1 MTKGDPETFERHRD
15 HLFGIAYRMTGRVAA
30 AEDVVQEAYLRW
42 SEADADDIRS
52 PRAYLST
59 VVVRLCLD
67 ELGSARARRE
77 EYVGPWLP
85 EPLAEDPEGSGRMSP
100 ERVESLSMAFL
111 VLLEKL
117 TPVQRAVF
125 LLREVFDYGYDE
137 IAELVGKEPATC
149 RKVAQRARDRVDAGE
164 LRFEASEET
173 HRRLVEQFLAAVERG
188 DVGGLEAT
196 LSEDAVLY
204 SDGGGRVTA
213 ARRPVR
219 GADPIA
225 RFMVGIAEK
234 APEGLTIS
242 VTPVNGRPGFV
253 ARVDGR
259 PQSAWAFQVEG
270 GEIRSVYAVV
280 NPEKLGAI
288 PPRGA

>member
-30 AEDVVQEAYLRW
+30 AEDAVQEAYLRW
-42 SEADADDIRS
+42 SDADADEIRS

-59 VVVRLCLD
+59 VVTRFCLD
-67 ELGSARARRE
+67 ELESARARRE

-85 EPLAEDPEGSGRMSP
+85 EPLTEDPEEAGRMSP
-100 ERVESLSMAFL
+100 ERVESLSMAFF

-125 LLREVFDYGYDE
+125 LLREVFDYEYDE
-137 IAELVGKEPATC
+137 IAELVGKKPATC
-149 RKVAQRARDRVDAGE
+149 RKVAQRARDRVDAEE
-164 LRFEASEET
+164 LRFEPSEET
-173 HRRLVEQFLAAVERG
+173 HRRLVEQFLAAVQRG
-188 DVGGLEAT
+188 DVDGLEAM

-219 GADPIA
+219 GANPIA
-225 RFMVGIAEK
+225 RFMVGVAAK
-234 APEGLTIS
+234 APDGLAIS
-242 VTPVNGRPGFV
+242 VTRVNGLPGLV
-253 ARVDGR
+253 ARVDGS
-259 PQSAWAFQVEG
+259 PQSAWAFHVEG
-270 GEIRSVYAVV
+270 GEIRRVYAVV
-280 NPEKLGAI
+280 DPEKLRAV
-288 PPRGA
+288 PSRSA

>member
-1 MTKGDPETFERHRD
+1 
-15 HLFGIAYRMTGRVAA
+15 MTGRVAA

-42 SEADADDIRS
+42 SDADADEVRS

-67 ELGSARARRE
+67 ELESARARRE
-77 EYVGPWLP
+77 EYVGTWLP
-85 EPLAEDPEGSGRMSP
+85 EPLAEDPDGGRGRSP

-125 LLREVFDYGYDE
+125 LLREVFDYEYDE
-137 IAELVGKEPATC
+137 IAELVGKKPATC

-164 LRFEASEET
+164 LRFEPSEET
-173 HRRLVEQFLAAVERG
+173 HRRLVEQFLAAVEQG
-188 DVGGLEAT
+188 DVDGLEST

-219 GADPIA
+219 GANRIA
-225 RFMVGIAEK
+225 RFMVGIAAK
-234 APEGLTIS
+234 APDGLATS
-242 VTPVNGRPGFV
+242 VTPVNGRPGLV
-253 ARVDGR
+253 ARVDESPR
-259 PQSAWAFQVEG
+259 SAWAFHVED

-280 NPEKLGAI
+280 NPEKLHAI
-288 PPRGA
+288 PPRSA